1 MDNMC
6 PRDFSALFSKGCTY
20 EQVVVVHQKKGNVG
34 MLGSYFDSMMQK
46 FKGRRKFLLF
56 LFPSLVRI
64 HYVDE
69 LFGSSSQS
77 KCFWEE
83 GILQWAY
90 PGHIH
95 VACSP
100 FL

>member
-1 MDNMC
+1 MDTIC
-6 PRDFSALFSKGCTY
+6 PRGFTALFSKGCTH
-20 EQVVVVHQKKGNVG
+20 EQVVVHQKRV